1 MLITIKIFAMG
12 VYLCTIEEYGDIYE
26 IRTPGQG
33 AVYLVLAVIYIA
45 LESYCIIETIK
56 ICKTQKSIMK
66 NKVLIAA
73 HTCIHI
79 LFIRDIIFMPGGAL
93 ICYEKTFYSCI
104 ATMLYIIK
112 HIIILVMLYQI
123 LCILLDSYT
132 IPNRKRYLK
141 RVIIVVIIVDVCL
154 HLMFFFISLFVEGK
168 YSKVPRDMYSI
179 IDAAVIMFIF
189 NYFMVQFKKFLKR
202 MNKFV
207 PDSGDY
213 RATILLSISINCCFC
228 ARIIYKI
235 LANITNLS
243 GALDFKKEF
252 GYGIYMA
259 IYYSLNEMFPCIM
272 IFHAMKKGGKEHY
285 MKLDVMFRVNS
296 KRNLTKK

>member
-1 MLITIKIFAMG
+1 MG
-12 VYLCTIEEYGDIYE
+12 VYLCTIEEYGDRYE

-33 AVYLVLAVIYIA
+33 TVYLVLTVIYIA
-45 LESYCIIETIK
+45 LEAYCIYETIK
-56 ICKTQKSIMK
+56 ICKTQKNIRK

-93 ICYEKTFYSCI
+93 ICYDKTFYACI
-104 ATMLYIIK
+104 TTMFYIIK
-112 HIIILVMLYQI
+112 HVIILIMLYQI

-141 RVIIVVIIVDVCL
+141 RVIIIMIIVDVFL
-154 HLMFFFISLFVEGK
+154 HLMFFFISILVDNQ
-168 YSKVPRDMYSI
+168 YAKVPRDIYSI
-179 IDAAVIMFIF
+179 IDAAVIMVVF

-213 RATILLSISINCCFC
+213 KATILLRISINCCFG

-235 LANITNLS
+235 LANITTLTGELN
-243 GALDFKKEF
+243 FKKEF
-252 GYGIYMA
+252 GHAIYMA
-259 IYYSLNEMFPCIM
+259 IYYFFNEMFPCIM
-272 IFHAMKKGGKEHY
+272 IFHTMKKGGKEHY
-285 MKLDVMFRVNS
+285 MKLDVMFRMNS
-296 KRNLTKK
+296 KRNPAKK